1 MHLGFVEITLNSFHF
16 HGTCLFS
23 PIISSITLCKRP
35 FYLLKKSNI
44 SLGLQLILCPTTE
57 RISTEFAR
65 ASLKNCEIMD
75 PTHVNYT
82 LCSDQKLH
90 FTSYSEI
97 SKCYWGGGGGGHI
110 AVSLLLLQ
118 LPSLLVETSHYS
130 HLVAIYSEQ
139 MSLDILCTEL
149 LKVMG
154 TGLSKMLLGRS

>member
-97 SKCYWGGGGGGHI
+97 SKCYWGGGAHSRQSAAPPTSFPTSWNQSLFPPCSHIFRTNVLRYPLHRAIKSDGHW
-110 AVSLLLLQ
+110 
-118 LPSLLVETSHYS
+118 T
-130 HLVAIYSEQ
+130 
-139 MSLDILCTEL
+139 
-149 LKVMG
+149 
-154 TGLSKMLLGRS
+154 